1 MTPPYEEIAAI
12 FKQHDQDFVRGGF
25 GHVSAKVVQEWDQ
38 TGELIY
44 TQGANGEV
52 IAAGQI
58 LEVRN
63 KKRIEDFAG
72 THVATIM
79 PGDLHLKRVAYR
91 VAAEENGELVSAI
104 DRHAFGRL
112 LIHAGIIA
120 QESTTIWVEEFVE
133 YRDVMDEASL
143 TEVCVKVRGDSTEIG
158 VYAMK
163 PPVEK
168 VHCETKAVDVL
179 TLEKLDLEVPQEQ
192 VSALVTAMKREGLD
206 WADHY
211 SHYNVAHTWKAVTL
225 RGYGGLA
232 DFIAK
237 PSEMSKK
244 WKEENPEKLQ
254 WTVEDTPIRPQFP
267 EAEPLIDLVPGVKH
281 RVRLMLLK
289 AGSELLRHSDITDP
303 DAGTADGK
311 LLRIHIPLVTN
322 PECFV
327 LQWRLDGTLKKENL
341 KVGEAWYLDTRK
353 PHAVKNGGKSDRV
366 HLVMDVESSPELRRL
381 LGVTEDQKQKME
393 AWI

>member
-1 MTPPYEEIAAI
+1 MTPYEEIAAL

-25 GHVSAKVVQEWDQ
+25 GHISAKVVQEWDNN
-38 TGELIY
+38 GELVW
-44 TQGANGEV
+44 TPGADGKV
-52 IAAGQI
+52 VAAGQI
-58 LEVRN
+58 LEVKN
-63 KKRIEDFAG
+63 KKKVEDFAG
-72 THVATIM
+72 TVVAEIH
-79 PGDLHLKRVAYR
+79 PGDLHLKRVAFG
-91 VAAEENGELVSAI
+91 VAHEEDGELVSGI
-104 DRHAFGRL
+104 DRRSFGKL
-112 LIHAGIIA
+112 LVHTGILA

-133 YRDVMDEASL
+133 YRDVMDEAGL

-158 VYAMK
+158 VYALK
-163 PPVEK
+163 PPTSK
-168 VHCETKAVDVL
+168 ILCETKAVDVL
-179 TLEKLDLEVPQEQ
+179 TLEKLDLEVPVAQ
-192 VSALVTAMKREGLD
+192 VTALVAAMKREGLE

-211 SHYNVAHTWKAVTL
+211 SHYNVAHTWKAITL
-225 RGYGGLA
+225 KGYGGLA

-244 WKEENPEKLQ
+244 WKEENPEKLN
-254 WTVEDTPIRPQFP
+254 WTIQDTPIRKNFP

-327 LQWRLDGTLKKENL
+327 NQWRLDGTLKSENL

-353 PHAVKNGGKSDRV
+353 PHAVRNGGKSDRV

-381 LGVTEDQKQKME
+381 LGVTEDQKVKME